1 MARINRPAM
10 STLISPSPSPTLV
23 RAIRHVLCPLVRLM
37 LASGVTYQIVSE
49 LLKGVFVEI
58 ADREYRLDDRAP
70 TDSRVSLLTGVH
82 RKDVRRL
89 RAADGKAERCVP
101 ETVPF
106 GARVI
111 ATWLGNGRFLDE
123 AGRPRPLPRLGGG
136 DADASFEELVA
147 SHSKDSRARVVLD
160 EWLRLGIV
168 KIDERDKVILNT
180 EAFIPAEGLDEK
192 LYYFASHLHD
202 HAAAATDNLLGH
214 RPPRLERSVMYE
226 GMTESSIAQLDQR
239 ARQLGTKMLKDLNQ
253 LAIDLDARDAK
264 STAQRGRFTSGVYF
278 YSEPVAEKAAG
289 S

>member
-1 MARINRPAM
+1 M
-10 STLISPSPSPTLV
+10 STLTSPSPSPTLV

-49 LLKGVFVEI
+49 LLKGVFVEV

-70 TDSRVSLLTGVH
+70 TDSRISLLTGVH

-89 RAADGKAERCVP
+89 RGADGTTQCSAT

-106 GARVI
+106 SARVI
-111 ATWLGNGRFLDE
+111 ATWLGNPRFLDE
-123 AGRPRPLPRLGGG
+123 AGWPRPLLRLGG
-136 DADASFEELVA
+136 DAADVSFEELVA

-168 KIDERDKVILNT
+168 KIDERDKIVLNT

-192 LYYFASHLHD
+192 LHYFASHLHD
-202 HAAAATDNLLGH
+202 HAAVATNNLLGS
-214 RPPRLERSVMYE
+214 RPPQLERSVMYA
-226 GMTESSIAQLDQR
+226 GMTESSIARLDQR
-239 ARQLGTKMLKDLNQ
+239 ARQLGMKMLKDLNR
-253 LAIDLDARDAK
+253 LAIDLAARDETSAEP
-264 STAQRGRFTSGVYF
+264 RGRFTSGVYF
-278 YSEPVAEKAAG
+278 YSEPVAEEATR